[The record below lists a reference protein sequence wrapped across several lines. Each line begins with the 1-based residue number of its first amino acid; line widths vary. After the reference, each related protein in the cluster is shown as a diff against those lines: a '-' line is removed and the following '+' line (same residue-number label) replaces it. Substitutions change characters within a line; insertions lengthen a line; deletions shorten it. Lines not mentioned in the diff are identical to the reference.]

1 MEETALSFLRD
12 LSVSGYAKI
21 DKDLINSEMLPELIG
36 EKSGLS
42 QTKKLKNKML
52 NCQMTL

>member
-42 QTKKLKNKML
+42 QSN
-52 NCQMTL
+52 